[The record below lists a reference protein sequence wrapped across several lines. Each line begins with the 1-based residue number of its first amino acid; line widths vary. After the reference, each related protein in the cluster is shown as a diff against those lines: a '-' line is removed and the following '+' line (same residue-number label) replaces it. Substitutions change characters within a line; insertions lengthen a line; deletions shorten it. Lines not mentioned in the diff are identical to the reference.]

1 MTPCVNVNFT
11 IFFAYINILVI
22 YRLKKGNKYGDGFS
36 GLINSF
42 LIAGADSVLATHWPV
57 EDDAS
62 RILITQTFDKIIKRK
77 LSTSEALKQTK
88 IEFIEGIYGNKYK
101 NPLFWAPYVIIG
113 K

>member
-1 MTPCVNVNFT
+1 
-11 IFFAYINILVI
+11 
-22 YRLKKGNKYGDGFS
+22 
-36 GLINSF
+36 
-42 LIAGADSVLATHWPV
+42 
-57 EDDAS
+57 
-62 RILITQTFDKIIKRK
+62 LITQTFDKIIKRK